1 MSKKNQKSSGGGKKS
16 SLAMIFM
23 TLITVGACAL
33 AGYTFYEMKNM
44 KSGIVGEPKVAERN
58 TTSVMPVYIPMDTF
72 TVSLQPTPNDADRV
86 LYIGLTLRV
95 KDNSSKIIVEQYLPE
110 VRSRLFILLANQT
123 AENISTDEGKAQLI
137 EKIKNTVSNP
147 LAPNRSAEVTDVL
160 FNAFILR

>member
-23 TLITVGACAL
+23 MLIAVGACAL
-33 AGYTFYEMKNM
+33 AGYTLYEMKNM
-44 KSGIVGEPKVAERN
+44 KSGAVGETSHVAKE
-58 TTSVMPVYIPMDTF
+58 SAPVMPVYVPMDTF
-72 TVSLQPTPNDADRV
+72 TVSLLPSAKDTDRV

-95 KDNSSKIIVEQYLPE
+95 KDDNSKLIVEQYLPE

-123 AENISTDEGKAQLI
+123 AEDISTDEGKSQLI
-137 EKIKNTVSNP
+137 EKIKNSVSNP
-147 LAPNRSAEVTDVL
+147 LAPNHSAVVTDVL